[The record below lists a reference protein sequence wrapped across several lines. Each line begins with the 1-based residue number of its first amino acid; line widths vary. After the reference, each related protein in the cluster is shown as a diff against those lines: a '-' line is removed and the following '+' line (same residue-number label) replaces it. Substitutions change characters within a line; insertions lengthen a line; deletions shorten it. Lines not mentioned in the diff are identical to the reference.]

1 MVEQKQSCTL
11 HDVAC
16 AVCHSQGNRWE
27 NPDQCD
33 IFQRYVN
40 YTFYGFMFF
49 GLLSDQ
55 SVPVRSSAS
64 RPCLNVFILEVLQGS
79 LSNPAHIKST
89 SGNLA
94 ESRYLLR
101 WSLPMADPEHPLTHL
116 LHRELWTWGPAW
128 SDGKTGPKRWSESPP
143 GTLVSFR
150 PFLLHYHLC
159 RSVFPFI
166 CSQSLA
172 PSSSHPGIRWTGR
185 EVLDGAA
192 ADMGK
197 GRINITKRG
206 DFHFSFFLN
215 MTIDTKHDKKCEN
228 F

>member
-1 MVEQKQSCTL
+1 M
-11 HDVAC
+11 
-16 AVCHSQGNRWE
+16 
-27 NPDQCD
+27 
-33 IFQRYVN
+33 N
-40 YTFYGFMFF
+40 YTFYGLMFF
-49 GLLSDQ
+49 CLLSDQ

-79 LSNPAHIKST
+79 LSLPAHIKST

-150 PFLLHYHLC
+150 PFPASLPSLPFCLPFHLQSIAGSKQLASGNTMNGAGGYR
-159 RSVFPFI
+159 RSG
-166 CSQSLA
+166 S
-172 PSSSHPGIRWTGR
+172 GY
-185 EVLDGAA
+185 
-192 ADMGK
+192 GK
-197 GRINITKRG
+197 RKDKHHKERG
-206 DFHFSFFLN
+206 FSFQF
-215 MTIDTKHDKKCEN
+215 
-228 F
+228 FF